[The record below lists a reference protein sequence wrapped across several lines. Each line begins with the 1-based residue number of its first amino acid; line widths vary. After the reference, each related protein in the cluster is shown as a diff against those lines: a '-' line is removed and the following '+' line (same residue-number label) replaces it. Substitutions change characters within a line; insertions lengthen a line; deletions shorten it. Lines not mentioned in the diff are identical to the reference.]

1 MKKIS
6 YYLSFLIIF
15 NACSNGTKD
24 VIEEKNVIH
33 LAEAIENPVKMNLSE
48 IVDSIKFVPISSKEH
63 FIRGSQL
70 ISYSKPYLMAFPGG
84 VYNMQGEF
92 VGFVGSVGDG
102 PGQEVGSS
110 YFSTYYDENKDL
122 FYTKGDKIIQFD
134 KNRKFT
140 GKEVRIAY
148 RNKKGHTLPE
158 GLHSAYFFLRSGEYN
173 VIINYPDSAYWMD
186 ENLQIVKR
194 QRLIPEGLFLN
205 SPGGGFLVEY
215 NHFTYNDT
223 TFLFNCFTDELCTV
237 TEEGITRKWKLDLG
251 EDKADSRCFLNYL
264 KPLFEDELYKM
275 DRATNKT
282 GDLLNLKRMAENSKL
297 AELIDGKKWIGNVWE
312 TNRYVILTWTELMAF
327 KEYRSGKNMTYWAY
341 HDKRTGETKAIY
353 YLVNDMDGCVDF
365 TNFENIIG
373 INDGV
378 LMTTVWPYKIYNY
391 VQKKKEKGE
400 PVDSRLEELLVDYDE
415 EDNPILVLAY
425 LKK

>member
-33 LAEAIENPVKMNLSE
+33 LSEAIANPVKMNLSE

-70 ISYSKPYLMAFPGG
+70 ISYSKPYLIAFPGG

-92 VGFVGSVGDG
+92 VGFVESVGDG

-251 EDKADSRCFLNYL
+251 EDEADSRCFLNYL
-264 KPLFEDELYKM
+264 KPLFEDE
-275 DRATNKT
+275 
-282 GDLLNLKRMAENSKL
+282 
-297 AELIDGKKWIGNVWE
+297 
-312 TNRYVILTWTELMAF
+312 
-327 KEYRSGKNMTYWAY
+327 
-341 HDKRTGETKAIY
+341 
-353 YLVNDMDGCVDF
+353 
-365 TNFENIIG
+365 
-373 INDGV
+373 
-378 LMTTVWPYKIYNY
+378 
-391 VQKKKEKGE
+391 
-400 PVDSRLEELLVDYDE
+400 
-415 EDNPILVLAY
+415 
-425 LKK
+425 